1 MIMIYSVPLIIYF
14 RKG

>member
-1 MIMIYSVPLIIYF
+1 MIMIYSEPLIIYF